1 MDTAS
6 DRPASD
12 RPDDRSDGG
21 RTPADQHRG
30 TQHTTT
36 ETASHQVP
44 AEPDTDPH
52 PGTAETA
59 QHGHADDAEH
69 DAESGHTAESGHDT
83 ARGHTAEPEHTT
95 DHGHTAA
102 DDQSADHLDSA
113 QSLSDPTLSELL
125 AGSARGEQPSFA
137 TFYDATSD
145 VVYGLALLMHAD
157 AQGAQDST
165 LAVYHQLWDQAD
177 ERAQDL
183 RLQSQASELLTDEHA
198 AQEQVQEEA
207 YRPSEY
213 ELVLEWLVPLAHR
226 IIVERFREGLATPI
240 PLTVVPAEQGGG
252 IAGLPEEIIEDI
264 SVLSDSQSQALAL
277 SYLAGG
283 THQQVAAQVGSAVPA
298 VKSRLRDGMTRM
310 HARRTTLEAELD
322 PILRAA
328 VTKKDVERSGA
339 VKRNF
344 TEDISSDV
352 ENGLLVELAEVHA
365 LDAIDN
371 RERAVLDEA
380 ALTADEATARAWDTR
395 VLAAR
400 RTLAEIFTAY
410 PVVPPSNL
418 LDEVLHNL
426 SDQEVGMG
434 MVESISSHTEVT
446 SKREPVMKRWM
457 IVTGLG
463 VVVLAAILLIW
474 GFASGQDIQ
483 ATADGDPE
491 ARVVEGVELTEG
503 GTARAVISTA
513 EGVGY
518 VDFFEV
524 GELEGDT
531 TYQLWLMPRDE
542 GQPSSLGNFT
552 AAELEEEIVTLRD
565 IEANRALQI
574 TIETIRGEE
583 RPTGETAGE
592 IELRERVTDG
602 PQYGG
607 SVDEDQEED

>member
-6 DRPASD
+6 DRSASD
-12 RPDDRSDGG
+12 RPDDLPDGG
-21 RTPADQHRG
+21 RTPAEHDRG
-30 TQHTTT
+30 SEHLTPDLDDAGTRESSSPDASPDSAEDAGAGAEHG
-36 ETASHQVP
+36 EAAHDHASHN
-44 AEPDTDPH
+44 
-52 PGTAETA
+52 
-59 QHGHADDAEH
+59 
-69 DAESGHTAESGHDT
+69 AES
-83 ARGHTAEPEHTT
+83 RR
-95 DHGHTAA
+95 
-102 DDQSADHLDSA
+102 
-113 QSLSDPTLSELL
+113 DPTLSELL

-137 TFYDATSD
+137 TFYEATSD
-145 VVYGLALLMHAD
+145 VVYGLALLMHED
-157 AQGAQDST
+157 AEGALDST
-165 LAVYHQLWDQAD
+165 LAVYHQLWEQAD

-183 RLQSQASELLTDEHA
+183 RLQSQASELLTDAHA
-198 AQEQVQEEA
+198 ADEQDPDDA
-207 YRPSEY
+207 FRPSEY

-240 PLTVVPAEQGGG
+240 RLTVVSAEEGGG

-264 SVLSDSQSQALAL
+264 SVLSDSQSQVLAL

-283 THQQVAAQVGSAVPA
+283 THQQVAATVGSAVPA
-298 VKSRLRDGMTRM
+298 VKSRLRDGMTRL
-310 HARRTTLEAELD
+310 HARRTTREAELD

-344 TEDISSDV
+344 TEDIATDV
-352 ENGLLVELAEVHA
+352 ENGLLVELAEIHA

-380 ALTADEATARAWDTR
+380 ALTANDAVARAWDTR

-410 PVVPPSNL
+410 PVVPPSHL

-426 SDQEVGMG
+426 SDQDVGMG
-434 MVESISSHTEVT
+434 MVESISSHTEVAP
-446 SKREPVMKRWM
+446 KREPVVKRWM
-457 IVTGLG
+457 IMSGLA
-463 VVVLAAILLIW
+463 VVILAAIGLIW
-474 GFASGQDIQ
+474 GLTTGQDIQ
-483 ATADGDPE
+483 ATADDDPE
-491 ARVVEGVELTEG
+491 ARVVDGIELSEG
-503 GTARAVISTA
+503 GTARAVISNA

-518 VDFFEV
+518 VDFSDV

-552 AAELEEEIVTLRD
+552 ASELEEEIVTLRD

-574 TIETIRGEE
+574 TVETIRGEE
-583 RPTGETAGE
+583 RPMGETAGE

-607 SVDEDQEED
+607 SVDEDQEEDE

>member
-6 DRPASD
+6 DRPAPD
-12 RPDDRSDGG
+12 RPEDLPEGARTSAEQDRGSASEHPDLHTADGREVHPELENQAPEDRLKAPQDDAAEHPSAEHHSAAHDGT
-21 RTPADQHRG
+21 RQQSPERDASQHPD
-30 TQHTTT
+30 
-36 ETASHQVP
+36 S
-44 AEPDTDPH
+44 AEPLR
-52 PGTAETA
+52 E
-59 QHGHADDAEH
+59 
-69 DAESGHTAESGHDT
+69 
-83 ARGHTAEPEHTT
+83 
-95 DHGHTAA
+95 
-102 DDQSADHLDSA
+102 
-113 QSLSDPTLSELL
+113 PTLSELL

-145 VVYGLALLMHAD
+145 VVYGLALLMHED
-157 AQGAQDST
+157 VEGAQDST

-183 RLQSQASELLTDEHA
+183 RLQSRASEQLTDEHA
-198 AQEQVQEEA
+198 AGEQEPEDA

-213 ELVLEWLVPLAHR
+213 ELVLEWLIPLAHR

-240 PLTVVPAEQGGG
+240 RLSVVPADEGGG
-252 IAGLPEEIIEDI
+252 IAGLPEEVIDDI

-277 SYLAGG
+277 SYLAGA
-283 THQQVAAQVGSAVPA
+283 THQQVAAAVGAAVPA

-310 HARRTTLEAELD
+310 HARRTTREAELD

-339 VKRNF
+339 VNRNF
-344 TEDISSDV
+344 TEDIGADV
-352 ENGLLVELAEVHA
+352 EKGLLVELAEVYA

-410 PVVPPSNL
+410 PVIPPGNL

-426 SDQEVGMG
+426 SDQDVGMG
-434 MVESISSHTEVT
+434 MVESISTHTET
-446 SKREPVMKRWM
+446 APRREPLVKRWM
-457 IVTGLG
+457 IVAGLG

-474 GFASGQDIQ
+474 GLTLGQDIQ
-483 ATADGDPE
+483 GTADGDPE
-491 ARVVEGVELTEG
+491 ARVVDGIELAEG
-503 GTARAVISTA
+503 GTARAVISSA
-513 EGVGY
+513 ENVGY
-518 VDFFEV
+518 VEFSEV
-524 GELEGDT
+524 GELQGDA

-552 AAELEEEIVTLRD
+552 AAELEEEIVTLRNV
-565 IEANRALQI
+565 ESNRALQI
-574 TIETIRGEE
+574 TVEAIRGEE
-583 RPTGETAGE
+583 RPTGETVAE
-592 IELRERVTDG
+592 IQMRDRVTDG

-607 SVDEDQEED
+607 SAEEEED